1 MADLQG
7 TARLHPAEDM
17 GRLRLITALH
27 PPIMGR
33 RRPIT
38 VRLRRTVVVGEAGI
52 QEVVTREVG
61 TRVGEAVI
69 QEAAVAVIQEAAV
82 AVIPGMEDN
91 T

>member
-1 MADLQG
+1 MADLHG

-27 PPIMGR
+27 RPIMGR

-38 VRLRRTVVVGEAGI
+38 VRLRRIMVVGEAGI

-61 TRVGEAVI
+61 TRVGEAG
-69 QEAAVAVIQEAAV
+69 IQEAAV

-91 T
+91 A